1 MLNDLY
7 ETNFFKNITI
17 NFKEQILLIAVE
29 ENPII
34 EVVNYNGIK
43 SNKILELIVMF
54 LKKLV
59 SYKSFN
65 TLFNL
70 MSFISSSLLT
80 EINNFIVSSVILSF
94 PIISILFIVF
104 EIAVDDN
111 SMKIMKTNL
120 KNVKIKLISF
130 M

>member
-1 MLNDLY
+1 
-7 ETNFFKNITI
+7 
-17 NFKEQILLIAVE
+17 
-29 ENPII
+29 
-34 EVVNYNGIK
+34 
-43 SNKILELIVMF
+43 MF

-120 KNVKIKLISF
+120 KNVKIELISF